1 MRDSPTLSS
10 PQVISEAFIEE
21 DLSGY
26 LDIQKQRLYN
36 TSTFRFQSLIHMASQ
51 ELVEAVKKAL
61 DEEHNRKRKF
71 KQSVDLVINL
81 KDVDMSKPA
90 NRIDEE
96 IQLPKGRGKKA
107 KIGVFATGEMALKA
121 KEVADTVIKPEDL
134 EEITKDAKEAK
145 KIAEEHD
152 FFLAESPLMPTIGKS
167 LGRILAPR
175 GKMPKPLPPDADIA
189 PQVEKL
195 RDTVRIR
202 SRDKVTFHCMVGNEE
217 MGAEELADNI
227 DAVLKAV
234 EGKLERGKMSI
245 KSAYVKT
252 TMGSPVR
259 VM

>member
-1 MRDSPTLSS
+1 
-10 PQVISEAFIEE
+10 
-21 DLSGY
+21 
-26 LDIQKQRLYN
+26 
-36 TSTFRFQSLIHMASQ
+36 MASQ
-51 ELVEAVKKAL
+51 EIIEAVKKAL

-107 KIGVFATGEMALKA
+107 KVGVFATGEMAVKA
-121 KEVADTVIKPEDL
+121 KGSADIVIQPEDL
-134 EEITKDAKEAK
+134 EKITKDAKEAK

-167 LGRILAPR
+167 LGRVLAPR
-175 GKMPKPLPPDADIA
+175 GKMPKPLPPDVDIA
-189 PQVEKL
+189 PQIERL
-195 RDTVRIR
+195 WNTVRIR
-202 SRDKVTFHCMVGNEE
+202 SRDKLTFHCLVGNEE
-217 MGAEELADNI
+217 MSAEDLADNI
-227 DAVLKAV
+227 EAVLKVV
-234 EGKLERGKMSI
+234 EGKLERGKMNI

-259 VM
+259 VI